1 MVRLR
6 VALVVGFAL
15 VLGTVAVPVTAR
27 DESYAVPDPPTPAAA
42 PTPVL
47 AWRACGSLQCA
58 TLTVP
63 LEYDGSAPG
72 TVDLALARRPASV
85 PSKRVGSLV
94 VNPGGPGVSAIDFLR
109 SEAGS
114 FPGALRD
121 RFDLVAFDPRG
132 VGHSDPVVCTDTL
145 DPLFDEA
152 FSPRTDAERTDLVD
166 AAGAVAQGCEA
177 RSGDLLAHVS
187 TQNTARDLDRVRA
200 ALGQRR
206 ITFLGSSYGSYLG
219 AIYATLFPDRVRA
232 MVLDGAIDPDESAAD
247 AVVGQAKGFEAEL
260 DAFLADCDHRRAC
273 TFRGDGGAAAEYDA
287 LRARSARSPLRT
299 TGFGGRTLNQT
310 RFDAAVLQFLY
321 LGRDAWPD
329 LETALTQADRGDAA
343 ALLKQA
349 DEYVGRHVDGT
360 TDHALEAFWAVSCLD
375 GPPPGALGAAGLE
388 RLAALSA
395 PRLGAF
401 IANNSVICSL
411 WPVSAVAPPPVI
423 SATSAPTV
431 LIIGATHDPAT
442 PLAAGRKMRA
452 TLENARLL
460 VVDADRHTSFGSG
473 NECVDSAVIA
483 YLVDSE
489 LPPRSER
496 C

>member
-6 VALVVGFAL
+6 LALVVGVAL
-15 VLGTVAVPVTAR
+15 ALGTLAVPVPASAAS
-27 DESYAVPDPPTPAAA
+27 DPPPTPS
-42 PTPVL
+42 L
-47 AWRACGSLQCA
+47 DWQACGSLQCA

-72 TVDLALARRPASV
+72 TVDLAVARRPASDA
-85 PSKRVGSLV
+85 SQRVGALV
-94 VNPGGPGVSAIDFLR
+94 LNPGGPGVSAIDYLR
-109 SEAGS
+109 SAAAS
-114 FPGALRD
+114 FPRELRD

-132 VGHSDPVVCTDTL
+132 VGRSDPIVCADSL

-152 FSPRTDAERTDLVD
+152 FSPRTDAERADLVD

-177 RSGDLLAHVS
+177 RSANLLGHVS

-206 ITFLGSSYGSYLG
+206 VTFLGSSYGSYLG
-219 AIYATLFPDRVRA
+219 AIYATLFPRRVRA
-232 MVLDGAIDPDESAAD
+232 MVLDGAIDPGESAAD

-260 DAFLADCDHRRAC
+260 DDFLADCDRRHAC
-273 TFRGDGGAAAEYDA
+273 TFRGDDGAAAEYDA
-287 LRARSARSPLRT
+287 LRARSSRSPLRT
-299 TGFGGRTLNQT
+299 TGLGGRTLNQT

-329 LETALTQADRGDAA
+329 LEAALTRADGGDAA
-343 ALLKQA
+343 ALLRQA
-349 DEYVGRHVDGT
+349 DRYAGRRVDGT

-375 GPPPGALGAAGLE
+375 GPAPGALGAAGLE

-401 IANNSVICSL
+401 VANNSVICSY
-411 WPVSAVAPPPVI
+411 WPVPAVAPLPLLT
-423 SATSAPTV
+423 ATGAPTL
-431 LIIGATHDPAT
+431 LIVGATHDPAT

-452 TLENARLL
+452 ALDNARLL
-460 VVDADRHTSFGSG
+460 VVDADRHTSFASG

-489 LPPRSER
+489 LPPRGER

>member
-6 VALVVGFAL
+6 VTFVAAFAL
-15 VLGTVAVPVTAR
+15 VLGAAVVPVTAA
-27 DESYAVPDPPTPAAA
+27 DTSCAVSENPATA
-42 PTPVL
+42 L
-47 AWRACGSLQCA
+47 AWRSCGSLQCA

-72 TVDLALARRPASV
+72 TVDLAVARRPASI
-85 PSKRVGSLV
+85 PSHSLGPLV
-94 VNPGGPGVSAIDFLR
+94 VNPGGPGVSAIDYLR
-109 SEAGS
+109 SAVAS
-114 FPGALRD
+114 FPRVLRD

-132 VGHSDPVVCTDTL
+132 VGRSDPVVCTNSL

-152 FSPRTDAERTDLVD
+152 FSPRTDAERADLV
-166 AAGAVAQGCEA
+166 AAADAVAQGCLA
-177 RSGDLLAHVS
+177 RSANLLAHVS
-187 TQNTARDLDRVRA
+187 TQNTARDVDRVRA

-206 ITFLGSSYGSYLG
+206 VTFLGSSYGSYLG
-219 AIYATLFPDRVRA
+219 AIYATLFPRRVRA
-232 MVLDGAIDPDESAAD
+232 MVLDGAIDPAESAAD
-247 AVVGQAKGFEAEL
+247 AVVGQAKGFEADL
-260 DAFLADCDHRRAC
+260 DDFLADCDHRHAC
-273 TFRGDGGAAAEYDA
+273 TFRGDDGAAEEFDA
-287 LRARSARSPLRT
+287 LRARSARSPLRA

-321 LGRDAWPD
+321 LGRTAWPD
-329 LETALTQADRGDAA
+329 LEAALTHADHGDAA
-343 ALLKQA
+343 ALLRQA
-349 DEYVGRHVDGT
+349 DAYVGRHVDGT

-411 WPVSAVAPPPVI
+411 WPVPVVAPPPTI
-423 SATSAPTV
+423 TATNAPTV
-431 LIIGATHDPAT
+431 LVVGATHDPAT
-442 PLAAGRKMRA
+442 PLTAGRNMRA
-452 TLENARLL
+452 TLDNARLL
-460 VVDADRHTSFGSG
+460 VVDADRHTSFLSG

-483 YLVDSE
+483 YLVDSR
-489 LPPRSER
+489 LPPRGKR